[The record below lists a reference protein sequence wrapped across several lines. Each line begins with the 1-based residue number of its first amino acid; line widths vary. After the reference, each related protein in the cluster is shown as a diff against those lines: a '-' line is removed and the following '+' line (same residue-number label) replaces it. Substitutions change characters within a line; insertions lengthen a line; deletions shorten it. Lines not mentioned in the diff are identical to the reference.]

1 MSHQNDVFPVGTLSE
16 ALPHLRRP
24 MRPEAIHFKPQSEFT
39 RGALVVPY
47 IDARLVY
54 ERLNLVVAGAWSC
67 AFEPLA
73 EALWPEPELDRNGEA
88 RPVAR
93 YVVCRLSVCGVTRE
107 DVGEGSDPKAA
118 YSDAIKRAAV
128 PFGIG
133 RFLYAMGSPTLYEGE
148 ADNELRRSRG
158 RNARLVV
165 DKRTERWL
173 RDHYAEWLAERSGR
187 EFGEA
192 LGHGDDPEAVPP
204 DAQGTEPAEDPP
216 PAHAGT
222 APTAEGEGEP
232 DVDRP
237 EPERAAKVVS
247 LPERQRAGY
256 SEEAVE
262 RLSAFLYDAEADRR
276 ELRDTLETAR
286 AGGVTER
293 QLGEAIARAEAC
305 EDREEARWKVRRWLA
320 KRVAKRAGREQEAA

>member
-1 MSHQNDVFPVGTLSE
+1 MSQSNDVFPVGTLSE
-16 ALPHLRRP
+16 ALPHLRRLMP
-24 MRPEAIHFKPQSEFT
+24 PEAIHFKPQSEFG
-39 RGALVVPY
+39 RGALVVGY

-54 ERLNLVVAGAWSC
+54 ERLNLVVGGAWSC
-67 AFEPLA
+67 SFEPLA
-73 EALWPEPELDRNGEA
+73 EALWPEPELDRNKEA

-93 YVVCRLSVCGVTRE
+93 YVVCRLTVCGVTRE

-173 RDHYAEWLAERSGR
+173 RDHYAEWLEKPSGR
-187 EFGEA
+187 EFGEP
-192 LGHGDDPEAVPP
+192 LGHGDDPEAVPA
-204 DAQGTEPAEDPP
+204 DAQAIEAPP
-216 PAHAGT
+216 GGEASP
-222 APTAEGEGEP
+222 PEGETQGGP
-232 DVDRP
+232 KVDES
-237 EPERAAKVVS
+237 EPERDADVVS

-256 SEEAVE
+256 GEEAVAKVA
-262 RLSAFLYDAEADRR
+262 AFLYDAEPDRR
-276 ELRDTLETAR
+276 DLRDTLEAAR

-293 QLGEAIARAEAC
+293 QLGEAIARAEGR
-305 EDREEARWKVRRWLA
+305 EDREEARWNVRRWLA
-320 KRVAKRAGREQEAA
+320 KRVAKRGGEQEAA